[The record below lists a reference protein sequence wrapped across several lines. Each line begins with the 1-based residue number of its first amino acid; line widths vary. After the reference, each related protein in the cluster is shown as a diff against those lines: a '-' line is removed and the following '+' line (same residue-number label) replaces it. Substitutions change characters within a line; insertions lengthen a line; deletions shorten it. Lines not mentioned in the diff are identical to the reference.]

1 MNDTLLRAWWL
12 IAVRGALAIVFGVLA
27 ILWPAITLVMLAAL
41 FAGFALLAGALW
53 TFGAVRHRHA
63 DPRWWVL
70 LLAGLFSVATGVIA
84 ALYPALTTV
93 VLILLMGA
101 NALVTGVIDLV
112 TALRMRRI
120 MEGELLLLLTGA
132 ASVVFGLVVLLFPL
146 GAGAFAL
153 AWMIGLYAILT
164 GALLVALAF
173 QVRAWL
179 RQRATPAERAA

>member
-12 IAVRGALAIVFGVLA
+12 IALRGALAIAFGVLA
-27 ILWPAITLVMLAAL
+27 ILWPAITLVVLAAL

-53 TFGAVRHRHA
+53 TFGALRHRHA
-63 DPRWWVL
+63 DPRWWAL
-70 LLAGLFSVATGVIA
+70 LLAGLFSIAAGMVA

-101 NALVTGVIDLV
+101 NALVSGVIDLAA
-112 TALRMRRI
+112 ALRMRKV
-120 MEGELLLLLTGA
+120 MEGELLLMLTGA

-153 AWMIGLYAILT
+153 AWMIGLYAILS

-173 QVRAWL
+173 QVRAWTRL
-179 RQRATPAERAA
+179 HGPLATGAA